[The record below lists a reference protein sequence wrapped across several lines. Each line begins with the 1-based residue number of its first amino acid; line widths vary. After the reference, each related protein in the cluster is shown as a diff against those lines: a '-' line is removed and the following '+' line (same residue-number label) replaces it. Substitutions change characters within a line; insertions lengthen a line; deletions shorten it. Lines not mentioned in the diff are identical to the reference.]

1 MDELYKHIDKWDG
14 GRTYLYSVIFVII
27 LWFFSKK
34 TIGINILV
42 AIIVG
47 AFVINYMNNRTQN
60 MMDTQKD
67 ILDTKIATIQPKI
80 NEETKKQRPIIDV
93 MFSIQD
99 MYSYNPLQYEEVIRN
114 INQFYDK
121 YKLSFVD
128 SKTSHINY
136 DLMKQYKRDALN
148 ALMSLIHTIPEDK
161 RYIDKLNNSTI
172 VLDGIMTKHLD
183 QISFLIDEDIYKRG
197 YNIDTKN
204 IDYGPKSF
212 NEYDDMFK
220 NYSYEIY

>member
-14 GRTYLYSVIFVII
+14 GRTYLYAVIFVLI

-47 AFVINYMNNRTQN
+47 GFVINYLNNKTQI

-67 ILDTKIATIQPKI
+67 ILDTKISTIQPKI

-99 MYSYNPLQYEEVIRN
+99 MYSYNPLQYEEAIRN

-128 SKTSHINY
+128 TKTSHVNY

-148 ALMSLIHTIPEDK
+148 ALMSMIHSVPEDK

-197 YNIDTKN
+197 YNIDSKN